1 MTKDRR
7 LGRGLAALLG
17 TPVDEVTS
25 NQSSSHDNT
34 DNATHQVIAGTT
46 FNTPA
51 ARPNATLPASA
62 SSVPSRPSIQDNA
75 DAYTSRTDTI
85 RQLATDARANQSR
98 ANISPITF
106 PIAPASTA
114 GILDS
119 TSDTA
124 SKTLDLP
131 VGMIDANPFQPRRQ
145 FNPSEIE
152 SLAESLKE
160 HQQLQPIL
168 VRRVGERYQ
177 LISGERRLR
186 ATVFAGLPTIRAEVR
201 VADDRLVAELAIIEN
216 LQRKD
221 LNAIEKALSFKRYI
235 TEHRCT
241 QDELAQRLKID
252 RSTIA
257 NMMRL
262 LELPDIVTDAVQ
274 RDEITAG
281 HAKALL
287 SLGSIKEQVAALKRI
302 QEEGWSV
309 RETEAQV
316 AETLANAAAD
326 EDGIL
331 GALPRRKA
339 SKSDQLAAL
348 ERDLKMAMGTRV
360 DISQTSRGR
369 GKITIHFTSVEE
381 FDRLRHVLGND
392 HKRKAA

>member
-1 MTKDRR
+1 VTKDRR

-17 TPVDEVTS
+17 TPVDEATGIEADGGS
-25 NQSSSHDNT
+25 NPM
-34 DNATHQVIAGTT
+34 IAGTT
-46 FNTPA
+46 YASTNARPASSLPPATSPTTGRPA
-51 ARPNATLPASA
+51 AQQTPDTQL
-62 SSVPSRPSIQDNA
+62 
-75 DAYTSRTDTI
+75 SRTDTI
-85 RQLATDARANQSR
+85 RQLANDARANQSR
-98 ANISPITF
+98 GNISPITF
-106 PIAPASTA
+106 PVAPVASTNSVESNSGKSA
-114 GILDS
+114 Q
-119 TSDTA
+119 
-124 SKTLDLP
+124 TLDLP
-131 VGMIDANPFQPRRQ
+131 VDIIDANPFQPRRQ
-145 FNPSEIE
+145 FNASEIE

-186 ATVFAGLPTIRAEVR
+186 ATIFAGLPTIRAEVR

-235 TEHRCT
+235 TEHKCT

-262 LELPDIVTDAVQ
+262 LELPEIVTDAVQ

-287 SLGSIKEQVAALKRI
+287 SLGSIKEQVAALKKI

-316 AETLANAAAD
+316 AETLAKAAAD

-339 SKSDQLAAL
+339 SKSDQLASL
-348 ERDLKMAMGTRV
+348 ERDLKMSLGTRV

-381 FDRLRHVLGND
+381 FDRLRHLLAND
-392 HKRKAA
+392 LKRKAA